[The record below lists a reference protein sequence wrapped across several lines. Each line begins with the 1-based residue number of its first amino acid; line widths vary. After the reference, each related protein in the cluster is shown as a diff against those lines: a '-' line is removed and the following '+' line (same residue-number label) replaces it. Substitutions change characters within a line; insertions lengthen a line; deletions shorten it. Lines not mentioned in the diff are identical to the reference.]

1 MGRDTARRVIP
12 LFRPYRGRVAAVVGL
27 IVLTSTI
34 GIVNPLLI
42 QAVFNKALFGP
53 GGLNLELL
61 YILVGVMAV
70 VPIVNGAIGIL
81 QTYETT
87 MVGQH
92 VMRDL
97 RDQLYSH
104 LETLSL
110 AFFTGTKTG
119 EIQSRLAND
128 VGGVQTVVTTT
139 ASTILANVVIF
150 ISTIVAMIILS
161 WQLTIVAVIT
171 VPAFFWLTKAVG
183 DRRRRVSRSTQESL
197 AAMSAISEE
206 TLSVSGVL
214 LAKVFGN
221 QGRDI
226 GRYRRENQ
234 RLADLEVRQQMIGQ
248 GFYAVVQ
255 SFLSITPAAVYLVAG
270 LLLANGQPISAG
282 TIVAFTT
289 LQTRLYFPIGQLL
302 QVSVELRSSL
312 ALFDRIFEYLDLK
325 PDITDAPDAVDL
337 PSADGGGR
345 VALRDVYFRYSGV
358 PEDALR
364 GVSFEADPGQLV
376 ALVGPSGAGKT
387 TISYLIPRLYDVT
400 GGAIEIDGTDVR
412 RARQASLAAAIGFVT
427 QESYLFHD
435 TILANLQ
442 YGRPSASQAEIE
454 EAARAAYIH
463 DRIMDF
469 PDGYDTVVGER
480 GYRLSG
486 GEKQRLAIARVLLH
500 DPRILILD
508 EATSALD
515 TASEREVQKALDA
528 LMGSRTTIAIA
539 HRLSTIVNADVIN
552 VIDGGQVVESG
563 SHRDLLRQHGLYAV
577 AVQRAVRGRPGAV
590 VLRRRRRHGRRQR
603 AETRNTAGLTAMTEG
618 LDLHLGVDK
627 GAGFVGRAL
636 ETALREAIRSGRLHP
651 GARLPGSRSLAADL
665 GISRG
670 TVVQAYAQLIAE
682 GWLTGTTG
690 SGTRVADL
698 PGPAPAGAAGRRRA
712 PGRTPRRRR
721 RGSRSTCGPDAQ
733 TSVHSPER
741 TGLRAS
747 AAPCPPHRTRTW
759 TTPSPPACRC
769 CAPRWPTT

>member
-1 MGRDTARRVIP
+1 MTSTDPPARTGRDTARRVIP
-12 LFRPYRGRVAAVVGL
+12 LFRPYRGRLAVVVGL

-42 QAVFNKALFGP
+42 QAVFNKALFPP
-53 GGLNLELL
+53 GGSPNLELL
-61 YILVGVMAV
+61 YILVGVMAA
-70 VPIVNGAIGIL
+70 VPIINGAIGIL

-87 MVGQH
+87 KVGQL

-97 RDQLYSH
+97 RDRLYSH

-139 ASTILANVVIF
+139 ASSILANVVIF
-150 ISTIVAMIILS
+150 VSTIVAMIILS
-161 WQLTIVAVIT
+161 CQLTIVALIT

-183 DRRRRVSRSTQESL
+183 DRRRKVSRSTQESL
-197 AAMSAISEE
+197 AAMSAISGE

-226 GRYRRENQ
+226 GRYRRGNQ
-234 RLADLEVRQQMIGQ
+234 RLAALEGRPQIIGQ

-312 ALFDRIFEYLDLK
+312 ALFDRVFEYLDLK
-325 PDITDAPDAVDL
+325 PDIVDAPDAVNL
-337 PSADGGGR
+337 VAADGGGR
-345 VALRDVYFRYSGV
+345 VALRSVYFRYPEV
-358 PEDALR
+358 PEDALT
-364 GVSFEADPGQLV
+364 GVSFSAEPGQLV

-400 GGAIEIDGTDVR
+400 GGSIEIDGIDVR
-412 RARQASLAAAIGFVT
+412 QVRQASLAADIGFVT

-442 YGRPSASQAEIE
+442 YGRPGASLEEIE
-454 EAARAAYIH
+454 DAARAAYIH
-463 DRIMDF
+463 DRIMEF
-469 PDGYDTVVGER
+469 PEGYDTVVGER

-539 HRLSTIVNADVIN
+539 HRLSTIVSADVIN
-552 VIDGGQVVESG
+552 VIDGGQLVESG
-563 SHRDLLRQHGLYAV
+563 SHRDLLGQRGLYAELYNEQFEGGR
-577 AVQRAVRGRPGAV
+577 VQWCCEGGDVMSDGSVR
-590 VLRRRRRHGRRQR
+590 H
-603 AETRNTAGLTAMTEG
+603 
-618 LDLHLGVDK
+618 
-627 GAGFVGRAL
+627 
-636 ETALREAIRSGRLHP
+636 REA
-651 GARLPGSRSLAADL
+651 
-665 GISRG
+665 
-670 TVVQAYAQLIAE
+670 Q
-682 GWLTGTTG
+682 
-690 SGTRVADL
+690 
-698 PGPAPAGAAGRRRA
+698 PA
-712 PGRTPRRRR
+712 
-721 RGSRSTCGPDAQ
+721 
-733 TSVHSPER
+733 
-741 TGLRAS
+741 
-747 AAPCPPHRTRTW
+747 
-759 TTPSPPACRC
+759 
-769 CAPRWPTT
+769 

>member
-1 MGRDTARRVIP
+1 MTARGPLGGPVAAGPEPPAHVGRDTARRVIP
-12 LFRPYRGRVAAVVGL
+12 LFRPYRLQVAWVIGL
-27 IVLTSTI
+27 IVVTSTV

-42 QAVFNKALFGP
+42 QAVFNKALFVHDGP
-53 GGLNLELL
+53 RLGLL
-61 YILVGVMAV
+61 YVLVAIMAA

-87 MVGQH
+87 RVGQQ

-97 RDQLYSH
+97 RDRLYSH

-110 AFFTGTKTG
+110 AFFTNTKTG

-139 ASTILANVVIF
+139 ASTILANVVTF
-150 ISTIVAMIILS
+150 VSSIVAMIIIS
-161 WQLTIVAVIT
+161 WQLTVVSVFT
-171 VPAFFWLTKAVG
+171 VPAFFWLTRTVG
-183 DRRRRVSRSTQESL
+183 QRRRRVSRSTQESL
-197 AAMSAISEE
+197 AAMSALTEE

-226 GRYRRENQ
+226 GRYRRESQ
-234 RLADLEVRQQMIGQ
+234 RLADLEVRQNMIGQ

-255 SFLSITPAAVYLVAG
+255 SFLSITPAAIYLIAG
-270 LLLANGQPISAG
+270 LLMAHGHPISAG
-282 TIVAFTT
+282 TIVAFST

-312 ALFDRIFEYLDLK
+312 ALFDRVFEYLDVV
-325 PDITDAPDAVDL
+325 PDIVDAPDAVSL
-337 PSADGGGR
+337 PPVDGGGR
-345 VALRDVYFRYSGV
+345 VALVDVHFRYPGV
-358 PEDALR
+358 PDEALR
-364 GVSFEADPGQLV
+364 GVSLSASSGQLV

-400 GGAIEIDGTDVR
+400 GGAVEIDGIDVR
-412 RARQASLAAAIGFVT
+412 HVLLASLAADIGFVT

-435 TILANLQ
+435 TILANIS
-442 YGRPSASQAEIE
+442 YGRPGASLAEVE

-463 DRIMDF
+463 ERIIEF

-515 TASEREVQKALDA
+515 TASEREVQRALDA

-552 VIDGGQVVESG
+552 VIDGGRVVESG
-563 SHRDLLRQHGLYAV
+563 SHGELLRQGGLYA
-577 AVQRAVRGRPGAV
+577 ALYQEQFDGGKVQWRCSDGD
-590 VLRRRRRHGRRQR
+590 VLTDGTVRQR
-603 AETRNTAGLTAMTEG
+603 A
-618 LDLHLGVDK
+618 
-627 GAGFVGRAL
+627 
-636 ETALREAIRSGRLHP
+636 
-651 GARLPGSRSLAADL
+651 
-665 GISRG
+665 
-670 TVVQAYAQLIAE
+670 AE
-682 GWLTGTTG
+682 P
-690 SGTRVADL
+690 V
-698 PGPAPAGAAGRRRA
+698 
-712 PGRTPRRRR
+712 
-721 RGSRSTCGPDAQ
+721 
-733 TSVHSPER
+733 
-741 TGLRAS
+741 
-747 AAPCPPHRTRTW
+747 
-759 TTPSPPACRC
+759 
-769 CAPRWPTT
+769 

>member
-1 MGRDTARRVIP
+1 MTSTDLPARTGRDTARRVIP
-12 LFRPYRGRVAAVVGL
+12 LFRPYRGRVVAVVGL

-42 QAVFNKALFGP
+42 QAVFNKALFVP
-53 GGLNLELL
+53 GGPKLDLL
-61 YILVGVMAV
+61 YVLVAIMAA
-70 VPIVNGAIGIL
+70 VPIINGAVGIL
-81 QTYETT
+81 QVYETT
-87 MVGQH
+87 KVGQS

-97 RDQLYSH
+97 RDRLYAH
-104 LETLSL
+104 LQTLSL

-139 ASTILANVVIF
+139 ASTILANVVTF
-150 ISTIVAMIILS
+150 VSSVVAMIIIS
-161 WQLTIVAVIT
+161 WQLTIVALIT
-171 VPAFFWLTKAVG
+171 VPAFFYLTKTVG
-183 DRRRRVSRSTQESL
+183 DRRRKVSKSTQESL
-197 AAMSAISEE
+197 ASMSAISEE

-214 LAKVFGN
+214 LAKVFGS
-221 QGRDI
+221 QARDI
-226 GRYRRENQ
+226 ARYREENE
-234 RLADLEVRQQMIGQ
+234 RLAGLEVRQQMIGQ

-255 SFLSITPAAVYLVAG
+255 VFLSITPAAIYLVTG
-270 LLLANGQPISAG
+270 LLLAHGNPISAG
-282 TIVAFTT
+282 TVVAFTT

-312 ALFDRIFEYLDLK
+312 ALFDRVFEYLDVT

-337 PSADGGGR
+337 PSAEAGGR
-345 VALRDVYFRYSGV
+345 VALNTVYFRYAGV
-358 PEDALR
+358 TADALR

-400 GGAIEIDGTDVR
+400 GGSIEIDGIDVR
-412 RARQASLAAAIGFVT
+412 QVRQASLAAAIGFVT

-435 TILANLQ
+435 TILANLR
-442 YGRPSASQAEIE
+442 YGRPTASQAEIE

-463 DRIMDF
+463 DRIMEF

-552 VIDGGQVVESG
+552 VIDGGQVTESG
-563 SHRDLLRQHGLYAV
+563 SHRDLLREGGLYADLYNEQFEGGR
-577 AVQRAVRGRPGAV
+577 VQWCCEGGNVMADGSVRRW
-590 VLRRRRRHGRRQR
+590 
-603 AETRNTAGLTAMTEG
+603 ET
-618 LDLHLGVDK
+618 
-627 GAGFVGRAL
+627 
-636 ETALREAIRSGRLHP
+636 
-651 GARLPGSRSLAADL
+651 
-665 GISRG
+665 
-670 TVVQAYAQLIAE
+670 Q
-682 GWLTGTTG
+682 
-690 SGTRVADL
+690 
-698 PGPAPAGAAGRRRA
+698 PA
-712 PGRTPRRRR
+712 
-721 RGSRSTCGPDAQ
+721 
-733 TSVHSPER
+733 
-741 TGLRAS
+741 
-747 AAPCPPHRTRTW
+747 
-759 TTPSPPACRC
+759 
-769 CAPRWPTT
+769 